1 MGLEPTTFE
10 LEVQRANPLR
20 HEGFAKFAMSIKA
33 NHLKI
38 ISLVSK
44 NNLQIFFEIHIW
56 FLQCW

>member
-20 HEGFAKFAMSIKA
+20 HEGFAEFFTSNKA
-33 NHLKI
+33 THLKI

-44 NNLQIFFEIHIW
+44 NNLHIFFEIHI
-56 FLQCW
+56 

>member
-20 HEGFAKFAMSIKA
+20 HEGFAEFFTSNKA
-33 NHLKI
+33 THLKI

-44 NNLQIFFEIHIW
+44 NNLQIFFEIHI
-56 FLQCW
+56 